1 MNLQG
6 NSYVRIKAHPLSD
19 TLMHKQLQMP
29 SRFPFIMRLTSYCFN
44 PAIVN
49 SNYTVIIQRLTK
61 AKRLSKVDL
70 LIYSAPPKVE
80 SQQSASAGNLIT
92 VPEISQ
98 EECGFY
104 KIRQLLS

>member
-19 TLMHKQLQMP
+19 TLMHKKLQMP
-29 SRFPFIMRLTSYCFN
+29 SRFPFIMRLTSYSFN

-80 SQQSASAGNLIT
+80 SQQRTSAGNLFT
-92 VPEISQ
+92 VPEI
-98 EECGFY
+98 Y
-104 KIRQLLS
+104 HRQNVVFTKLDNY